1 MESLSERSGN
11 ELKIY
16 RLRDE
21 IRRAAAEFRLSPEI
35 VGAIVLDELERR
47 SFEDDIEEVLAVILP
62 GLVYRANWS
71 IGIAQIKPKTAE
83 FVYRE
88 RLGNC
93 LEPHQIVRSL
103 LDEKISCRLVAA
115 YCRHTIDLWRDAFPP
130 AENTDI
136 DGDGA
141 RLLGTL
147 YSLEPTG
154 TWGVNDRPIFN
165 DRGEGI
171 VATMPKI
178 RTLIESQISNP

>member
-1 MESLSERSGN
+1 MVSLSGRSGN

-16 RLRDE
+16 RLREE
-21 IRRAAAEFRLSPEI
+21 IRRSAAEFRLSPEI

-47 SFEDDIEEVLAVILP
+47 SFEDDIEEILAVILP
-62 GLVYRANWS
+62 GLVYRFDWS

-83 FVYRE
+83 LVYRE
-88 RLGNC
+88 LLGNC
-93 LEPHQIVRSL
+93 PKPNQIVRSL

-115 YCRHTIDLWRDAFPP
+115 YCRHMINLWRDAFPP
-130 AENTDI
+130 AENTGL

-147 YSLEPTG
+147 YSLDPTG

-171 VATMPKI
+171 VANMPKI
-178 RTLIESQISNP
+178 RPLIET